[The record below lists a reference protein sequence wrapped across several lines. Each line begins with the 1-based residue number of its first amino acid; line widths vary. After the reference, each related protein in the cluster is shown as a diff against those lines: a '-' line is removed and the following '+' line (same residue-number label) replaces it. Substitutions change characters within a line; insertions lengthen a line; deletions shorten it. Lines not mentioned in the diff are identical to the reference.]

1 MPGRYAASNRASMPL
16 LAASL
21 DAVQLF
27 CLLGVTISLAVI
39 MQLDME
45 GLIWV
50 LSHIE

>member
-1 MPGRYAASNRASMPL
+1 MQGLNAASNRASAL
-16 LAASL
+16 LLSPSL

-39 MQLDME
+39 LQLDMDA
-45 GLIWV
+45 LNWV

>member
-1 MPGRYAASNRASMPL
+1 MQGRYAASNRTSAL
-16 LAASL
+16 LLSPSL

-39 MQLDME
+39 LQLDMDQVN
-45 GLIWV
+45 WV